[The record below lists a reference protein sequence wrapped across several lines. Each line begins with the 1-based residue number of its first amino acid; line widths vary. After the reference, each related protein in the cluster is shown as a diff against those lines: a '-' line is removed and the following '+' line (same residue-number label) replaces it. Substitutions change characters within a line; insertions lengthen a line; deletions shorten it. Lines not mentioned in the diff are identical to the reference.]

1 MDSMRKIAFIGF
13 GEAASAIAGGWDR
26 DCAGFIAAYDIKTD
40 SQDPTVVGAKRDDYR
55 SAGIDGRDS
64 LQLALDGAALV
75 FSTVTADQ
83 ALVAAR
89 NAADCLPTGALYF
102 DMNSCSPGA
111 KRQAAECVEAA
122 GGRYVDVAVMAPVYP
137 ERHRVPLLV
146 SGPYGRDAMAALESL
161 SMRPTLAEG
170 PVGTASTIKMVRSIM
185 VKGIEA
191 VVAECVLSAVH
202 AGIDETVLSSLAK
215 TFPGFDW
222 PDRAAYMLERV
233 MVHGRRRAEEMREVA
248 KTVDE
253 LGLKGRM
260 ASASAEWQA
269 AVGAMELNQLTEAE
283 KADYRLLARKI
294 LDRIG

>member
-1 MDSMRKIAFIGF
+1 MRKIAFIGF
-13 GEAASAIAGGWDR
+13 GEAATAISSGWDR
-26 DCAGFIAAYDIKTD
+26 EATGPIAAYDIKTD
-40 SQDPTVVGAKRDDYR
+40 NPDPAVAAAKRVDYR
-55 SAGIDGRDS
+55 TNGIDGRDD
-64 LQLALDGAALV
+64 LRTAIDGAALI

-89 NAADCLPTGALYF
+89 NAAECFPAGALYF
-102 DMNSCSPGA
+102 DMNSCAPGT

-137 ERHRVPLLV
+137 ECHKVPLLV
-146 SGPYGRDAMAALESL
+146 SGPHASEGIAALEAL
-161 SMRPTLAEG
+161 SMNPTLTEG
-170 PVGTASTIKMVRSIM
+170 PVGTSSTIKMIRSIM

-191 VVAECVLSAVH
+191 VVVECVLSAVH
-202 AGIDETVLSSLAK
+202 EGIDETVLASLAK

-253 LGLKGRM
+253 LGLEGRM
-260 ASASAEWQA
+260 ARASAGWQETI
-269 AVGAMELNQLTEAE
+269 GTLELNQLSEAE
-283 KADYRLLARKI
+283 KADYRLLARKV
-294 LDRIG
+294 LDSIG

>member
-1 MDSMRKIAFIGF
+1 MSGGKLAFIGF
-13 GEAASAIAGGWDR
+13 GEAAGAIADGWGTGV
-26 DCAGFIAAYDIKTD
+26 AHPVTAYDIKTD
-40 SQDPTVVGAKRDDYR
+40 SPDLAIASVKREDYR
-55 SAGIDGRDS
+55 AAGVEGCDS
-64 LQLALDGAALV
+64 LQSALDGAALI

-83 ALVAAR
+83 ALVAAE
-89 NAADCLPTGALYF
+89 NAAGCLPTGALYF
-102 DMNSCSPGA
+102 DMNSCSPGS
-111 KRQAAECVEAA
+111 KRQAAECIEAA

-137 ERHRVPLLV
+137 RRHEVPLLV
-146 SGPYGRDAMAALESL
+146 SGPHAQVAIAALDGL

-191 VVAECVLSAVH
+191 VVVECVLSAVH
-202 AGIDETVLSSLAK
+202 EGIDETVLNSLAK

-222 PDRAAYMLERV
+222 PERAAYMLERV

-253 LGLKGRM
+253 LGLEGRM
-260 ASASAEWQA
+260 ARASAEWQE
-269 AVGAMELNQLTEAE
+269 AVGALELNELSEAE

-294 LDRIG
+294 LEKIA

>member
-1 MDSMRKIAFIGF
+1 MRKIAFIGF
-13 GEAASAIAGGWDR
+13 GEAATAIAGGWGKDI
-26 DCAGFIAAYDIKTD
+26 AGSIAAFDIKTG
-40 SQDPTVVGAKRDDYR
+40 SPDPAVASAKRDDYR
-55 SAGIDGRDS
+55 SAGIEGSDT
-64 LQLALDGAALV
+64 LQSALDGAALI

-89 NAADCLPTGALYF
+89 NAAECLPASVLYF
-102 DMNSCSPGA
+102 DMNSCAPGS
-111 KRQAAECVEAA
+111 KRQAAECIEAA
-122 GGRYVDVAVMAPVYP
+122 GGRYVDVAVMAPVHP

-146 SGPYGRDAMAALESL
+146 SGPHAQEGIAALDGL
-161 SMRPTLAEG
+161 LMRPTLAEG

-202 AGIDETVLSSLAK
+202 AGIDETVLESLAK

-222 PDRAAYMLERV
+222 PERAAYMLERV

-248 KTVDE
+248 RTVDE
-253 LGLKGRM
+253 LGLEGRM
-260 ASASAEWQA
+260 ARAGAEWQET
-269 AVGAMELNQLTEAE
+269 VGALELNQLSETE

-294 LDRIG
+294 LEKIG